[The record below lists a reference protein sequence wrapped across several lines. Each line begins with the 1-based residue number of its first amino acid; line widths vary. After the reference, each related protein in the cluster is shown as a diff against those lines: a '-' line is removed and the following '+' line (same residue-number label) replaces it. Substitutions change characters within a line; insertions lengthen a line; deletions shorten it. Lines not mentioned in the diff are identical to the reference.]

1 MASKYPKNQLEFERR
16 FSSEESCENCLW
28 QLKFPSGY
36 VCSFCNGTDYW
47 SQTRAR
53 RTCASCHRET
63 SVLSGTV
70 FSKSHLSLTVWFR
83 CCWWFINQKQGVSAL
98 GLQRALGIGSYRSAW
113 LALHK
118 LRRAMITPGRNLL
131 KGEIET
137 DEIYI
142 GGVESEGS
150 KYRSNKHLILI
161 CAEKNGKGIGRIRM
175 KVIVD
180 TSSETLLT
188 GVQEMVEEGSAIET
202 DAWSGYMCLGA
213 NGYKHIRTHMGPNRK
228 AKREQ
233 DALPRVHR
241 IASLFKRWML
251 GTYQGRVDAKHLPRY
266 LDEFVFRFNRRTS
279 NSRGLLFL
287 RLLEN
292 CVSMESTTYDNII
305 KNAP

>member
-1 MASKYPKNQLEFERR
+1 MVARYPKNQLEFERL
-16 FSSEESCENCLW
+16 FATEESCEAFLW
-28 QLKFPSGY
+28 QIRFPEGY
-36 VCSFCNGTDYW
+36 VCVACAGKEYW
-47 SQTRAR
+47 SQTRSR
-53 RTCASCHRET
+53 RTCVSCHRET
-63 SVLSGTV
+63 SVLSGTS
-70 FSKSHLSLTVWFR
+70 FHKSHLSLTVWFR

-131 KGEIET
+131 KGEVEA

-142 GGVESEGS
+142 GGTESEGS
-150 KYRSNKHLILI
+150 KYRASKLLILI
-161 CAEKNGKGIGRIRM
+161 SVEKSGKGIGRIRM
-175 KVIVD
+175 KLISD

-188 GVQEMVEEGSAIET
+188 GIREMVEEGSAIET

-213 NGYKHIRTHMGPNRK
+213 NGYKHIRTQMAVTRK

-292 CVSMESTTYDNII
+292 CASTEATTY
-305 KNAP
+305 KEVTEE